1 MCWQLLPAPVFEGQQ
16 QRLPPLSTEECM
28 DKKKFFD
35 TSTEMVQQDGVEL
48 NEEKST
54 MEKISKHVWASHVKD
69 EFDLANLVQ
78 TKSKKKPCA
87 IAVMDKTSRWIE
99 KEELKAVAEKTAV
112 ILEENWRRAHG
123 SIQ

>member
-1 MCWQLLPAPVFEGQQ
+1 MLSDVARSWVTVERARNGATRVSAVRAFTQQLKKLMCWQLLPAPVIEGQQ
-16 QRLPPLSTEECM
+16 QRLPLLSTEEWM

-69 EFDLANLVQ
+69 EFDLANLIQ
-78 TKSKKKPCA
+78 TK
-87 IAVMDKTSRWIE
+87 
-99 KEELKAVAEKTAV
+99 
-112 ILEENWRRAHG
+112 
-123 SIQ
+123 